1 MSKAVYDQFDPNLD
15 LVLERIVDV
24 PVSLVWAAWTTP
36 EHLKHWFVPKPWTV
50 SECELDVRPGG
61 LCRTVMRSP
70 EGQEFP
76 NVGCYLEIVPNKRL
90 VFTDAMGPGF
100 RPSAQPFF
108 TAIINMEAVGKDKT
122 RYTAIAVHRDPDGK
136 QKHEEMGFHM
146 GWGIALDQLVEYV
159 KGIDH

>member
-15 LVLERIVDV
+15 LVLERVIDV
-24 PVSLVWAAWTTP
+24 PVSLVWVAWTTP
-36 EHLKHWFVPKPWTV
+36 EHLKHWFVPRPWTV

-70 EGQEFP
+70 EGREFP
-76 NVGCYLEIVPNKRL
+76 NVGCYLEVAPNQRL

-136 QKHEEMGFHM
+136 QKHEEMGFHV

-159 KGIDH
+159 KGIGH